1 MIEFLVLA
9 VSIFVAIAAVI
20 LGFVLAPWFFLLV
33 LLLAPLTA
41 VLYLRSQTDG
51 EGSIL
56 EATSLVALGFMALA
70 VLTVGLPAIILGILL
85 HPLFFL
91 LLLLL
96 AGLLAAPLW
105 LTSRPDTHIARS

>member
-1 MIEFLVLA
+1 MLEFLLLA

-20 LGFVLAPWFFLLV
+20 LGFALSPWFFLSM

-41 VLYLRSQTDG
+41 VIFLRSQPDG

-56 EATSLVALGFMALA
+56 DEVTLLVALGFIALL
-70 VLTVGLPAIILGILL
+70 VLVVGLGILL

-96 AGLLAAPLW
+96 VGLLAAQLW
-105 LTSRPDTHIARS
+105 FTSQPDTQ